1 VKRLGVIGTMVWD
14 RIYGRDVEREAVDE
28 WGGIAYALAALDA
41 TLPDG
46 WELVPLIKVGRDMA
60 AGANAFLRAL
70 RCVPGGA
77 RFVEVPEPNNRVV
90 IQYTS
95 IARRTE
101 SMFGGVPG
109 WTWAEL
115 GPMVRDLDALYVN
128 FISGFEM
135 DLATATALRRAFP
148 GPLYADLHSL
158 LLDVG
163 EDGRR
168 RLKDLADAPGW
179 FACFDAV
186 QVNEDEMARIGR
198 DAMGVAAQAI
208 AAGVGLLVV
217 TLGERGAAY
226 FAAPSFRFEAAR
238 ATQATGP
245 IRSARLPVPEIA
257 TTGDSTGCGDVF
269 GATLAARLLAGEAL
283 EPALREANRLAG
295 RNVAVHGATGLQH
308 HLRGEIAPR

>member
-1 VKRLGVIGTMVWD
+1 MKRLGVIGTMVWD
-14 RIYGRDVEREAVDE
+14 RIYGRDVEREATAE

-41 TLPDG
+41 ALPED
-46 WELVPLIKVGRDMA
+46 WVLVPLVKVGRDMA
-60 AGANAFLRAL
+60 AGANAVLHGL
-70 RCVPGGA
+70 RCVSHGA

-90 IQYTS
+90 IHYTS

-109 WTWAEL
+109 WSWTEL

-158 LLDVG
+158 LLDVD
-163 EDGRR
+163 EQGRR
-168 RLKDLADAPGW
+168 NPKGLPDAPSW

-186 QVNEDEMARIGR
+186 QVNEDEMARIGG
-198 DAMGVAAQAI
+198 DAMTVAAQAI

-226 FAAPSFRFEAAR
+226 FATPSFSFGAGRTAR
-238 ATQATGP
+238 PSGP
-245 IRSARLPVPEIA
+245 IRTARLPVPEVA

-269 GATLAARLLAGEAL
+269 GATLTARLLAGDELEA
-283 EPALREANRLAG
+283 ALREANRLAS
-295 RNVAVHGATGLQH
+295 RNVAAHGTAGLQH
-308 HLRGEIAPR
+308 HLRGEIAQR

>member
-14 RIYGRDVEREAVDE
+14 RIYGRDVERQAVDE
-28 WGGIAYALAALDA
+28 WGGIAYALAALEA

-46 WELVPLIKVGRDMA
+46 WALIPLIKVGRDMA
-60 AGANAFLRAL
+60 PSANTFLQSLRRVPAGT
-70 RCVPGGA
+70 

-90 IQYTS
+90 IHYTS

-109 WTWAEL
+109 WSWAEL

-158 LLDVG
+158 LLDVD
-163 EDGRR
+163 EEGRR
-168 RLKDLADAPGW
+168 NPKGLPDAPGW

-186 QVNEDEMARIGR
+186 QVNEDELARIGA
-198 DAMGVAAQAI
+198 DPMAVAAQAI

-226 FAAPSFRFEAAR
+226 FAAPSFNLQRGR
-238 ATQATGP
+238 QPGPSGP
-245 IRSARLPVPEIA
+245 ICTARLPPPEVA

-269 GATLAARLLAGEAL
+269 GATLTARLLGGDRLEA
-283 EPALREANRLAG
+283 ALREANRLAA
-295 RNVAVHGATGLQH
+295 RNVAAHGATGLQH

>member
-1 VKRLGVIGTMVWD
+1 MKRLGVIGTMVWD
-14 RIYGRDVEREAVDE
+14 RIYGRDVERGAVDE

-41 TLPDG
+41 TLPED
-46 WELVPLIKVGRDMA
+46 WLLVPLIKVGRDMA
-60 AGANAFLRAL
+60 AEANAFLRAL
-70 RCVPGGA
+70 RRVPDGA

-90 IQYTS
+90 IHYTS

-109 WTWAEL
+109 WTWSEL

-168 RLKDLADAPGW
+168 NPKGLPDAPSW

-186 QVNEDEMARIGR
+186 QVNEEELVRISG
-198 DAMGVAAQAI
+198 DAMAVAAQAT

-226 FAAPSFRFEAAR
+226 FAAPSFALGSAR
-238 ATQATGP
+238 ARRATGP
-245 IRSARLPVPEIA
+245 IRSARLPVPEVA

-269 GATLAARLLAGEAL
+269 GATLMARLLADEELEA
-283 EPALREANRLAG
+283 ALREANRLAA
-295 RNVAVHGATGLQH
+295 RNVAAHGATGLQH